1 MFIDQIEEPKDKKDF
16 SMRKNK
22 TIKVGDLVEV
32 DMNGA
37 SNRFGTIT
45 QINIATDKNDIAGEN
60 GIRVNELDLELNYVG
75 SISFKNDDSFPDEY
89 WSYFYQIKD
98 IYGHS
103 EDDYEVYKYE
113 LRA

>member
-1 MFIDQIEEPKDKKDF
+1 MFKLRNNKK
-16 SMRKNK
+16 
-22 TIKVGDLVEV
+22 IKVGDQVEV
-32 DMNGA
+32 DMRDI
-37 SNRFGTIT
+37 SNRYGTIT
-45 QINIATDKNDIAGEN
+45 AINIATDKGDIAGES
-60 GIRVNELDLELNYVG
+60 GVRVNELDLELEYTG

-103 EDDYEVYKYE
+103 EDDYDVYKYE

>member
-1 MFIDQIEEPKDKKDF
+1 MFMEEIKEQGIF

-22 TIKVGDLVEV
+22 TIKVGDSVEV
-32 DMNGA
+32 EMNGS

-45 QINIATDKNDIAGEN
+45 QINIATDKNDIAGES
-60 GIRVNELDLELNYVG
+60 GVRVNELDLELNYIG

-98 IYGHS
+98 IYGHC
-103 EDDYEVYKYE
+103 EDEHELHKYE
-113 LRA
+113 MRA

>member
-1 MFIDQIEEPKDKKDF
+1 MRNNKK
-16 SMRKNK
+16 
-22 TIKVGDLVEV
+22 IKVGDQVEV
-32 DMNGA
+32 DMRDI
-37 SNRFGTIT
+37 SNRYGTIT
-45 QINIATDKNDIAGEN
+45 QINIATDKGDIAGES
-60 GIRVNELDLELNYVG
+60 GIRVNELDLELEYTG

-103 EDDYEVYKYE
+103 QDDYDVYKYE